1 MKVKASMGYT
11 DFKLNKYLPKGTDL
25 VEEYKKANI
34 ELDQERIDIL
44 LAGNETSNFKP
55 IIEVE
60 EEPKIETAIVNM
72 ENVETAVKP
81 RRRVNKEKRSE
92 DE

>member
-11 DFKLNKYLPKGTDL
+11 DFKLNKYLAKGTDL
-25 VEEYKKANI
+25 VEEYKKANV
-34 ELDQERIDIL
+34 ELDKERIDVL
-44 LAGNETSNFKP
+44 LAGNETSKFKP

-60 EEPKIETAIVNM
+60 EEPKIETANIKTD
-72 ENVETAVKP
+72 NVETAVKP